1 MQGAI
6 IGYGTIGMGH
16 LAAYEQMQDLSIT
29 AIVDPVLERREQA
42 ANRYPKMRIFE
53 TIENMMDDADIEFI
67 DICSPPNT
75 HYNYIHQGL
84 ANQYH
89 VLCEKPF
96 LLSAK
101 DYKGILSLI
110 NTTKRVLYPCHNY
123 KFAPILQLIMD
134 ATKTNSFG
142 QIISGHFRTLR
153 FGHALGVPEWN
164 PNWRRESAISG
175 GGILR
180 DHGPHSI
187 YMAYHIVGQVPKSVS
202 CLLGNFLKNG
212 YQDTEDT
219 VLMTL
224 NFNEN
229 LSFTINLSWAA
240 NFRNSY
246 YAIFGTNENII
257 VENDDLYQTT
267 GNSRVIRR
275 SLVSEFDDPS
285 HKLWFAHMFK
295 DFLGT
300 VTSPEHQWSLLQ
312 EALITSLVV
321 ESAYESAKQG
331 GIHVEIPRP
340 LEEFM

>member
-1 MQGAI
+1 MQGAL

-16 LAAYEQMQDLSIT
+16 LAAYEQMQNISIT

-75 HYNYIHQGL
+75 HYNYIYKGL

-123 KFAPILQLIMD
+123 KFAPILRLIKE
-134 ATKTNSFG
+134 ATKANCFG

-153 FGHALGVPEWN
+153 SGHALGVKEWN
-164 PNWRRESAISG
+164 PNWRRELAVSG

-187 YMAYHIVGQVPKSVS
+187 YMAYDIVGQIPKSVS
-202 CLLGNFLKNG
+202 CLKGNLQKNG
-212 YQDTEDT
+212 YQETEDT

-240 NFRNSY
+240 SFRNSY

-257 VENDDLYQTT
+257 VENDDLFHSTKKN
-267 GNSRVIRR
+267 GVIRQ
-275 SLVSEFDDPS
+275 SILSEFDDPS
-285 HKLWFAHMFK
+285 HKMWFTNMFM
-295 DFLGT
+295 DFLNM
-300 VTSPEHQWSLLQ
+300 VKSSENQWPLLQ
-312 EALITSLVV
+312 EALVTSLVI
-321 ESAYESAKQG
+321 ESAYESSKQG
-331 GIHVEIPRP
+331 GIQIEIPQP
-340 LEEFM
+340 SEEFM